1 MQNILDNMKTIAY
14 TNPPW
19 LKNCCSGLVLHIDSD
34 ISCLKQCISLYK
46 YLNVNVIG
54 VVIKEEK
61 QPQYIL
67 YLLSKY
73 NPNILVVTGHDCSK
87 TTNPYSRNINDY
99 KYSKYFIQ
107 SVIEARKLIPSSN
120 DLSIFAGACQSFFEA
135 IMSSG
140 ANFASSPGRILI
152 DFMDPLIVAEKI
164 AITPRNKFI
173 TINDILADLRD
184 GKKSI
189 DGIGSMGKKSL

>member
-1 MQNILDNMKTIAY
+1 
-14 TNPPW
+14 
-19 LKNCCSGLVLHIDSD
+19 
-34 ISCLKQCISLYK
+34 
-46 YLNVNVIG
+46 
-54 VVIKEEK
+54 
-61 QPQYIL
+61 
-67 YLLSKY
+67 
-73 NPNILVVTGHDCSK
+73 
-87 TTNPYSRNINDY
+87 
-99 KYSKYFIQ
+99 
-107 SVIEARKLIPSSN
+107 
-120 DLSIFAGACQSFFEA
+120 
-135 IMSSG
+135 MSSG

>member
-99 KYSKYFIQ
+99 KYSKYLEDI
-107 SVIEARKLIPSSN
+107 
-120 DLSIFAGACQSFFEA
+120 
-135 IMSSG
+135 
-140 ANFASSPGRILI
+140 ILI
-152 DFMDPLIVAEKI
+152 LI
-164 AITPRNKFI
+164 N
-173 TINDILADLRD
+173 
-184 GKKSI
+184 
-189 DGIGSMGKKSL
+189 

>member
-1 MQNILDNMKTIAY
+1 MQNILDTMKTIAY

-19 LKNCCSGLVLHIDSD
+19 LKNCCSGLVLHRDSD

-107 SVIEARKLIPSSN
+107 SVLLARRYNPDTNKLVI
-120 DLSIFAGACQSFFEA
+120 IAGGCESYYESLIKA
-135 IMSSG
+135 G
-140 ANFASSPGRILI
+140 ANFASSPERISI
-152 DFMDPLIVAEKI
+152 TITAPVYI
-164 AITPRNKFI
+164 AYRLFNTPRNMVVTMDSLYNDFHFDYGSFGG
-173 TINDILADLRD
+173 INTY
-184 GKKSI
+184 GQCYK
-189 DGIGSMGKKSL
+189 

>member
-14 TNPPW
+14 INPPW

-73 NPNILVVTGHDCSK
+73 N
-87 TTNPYSRNINDY
+87 Y
-99 KYSKYFIQ
+99 
-107 SVIEARKLIPSSN
+107 
-120 DLSIFAGACQSFFEA
+120 
-135 IMSSG
+135 
-140 ANFASSPGRILI
+140 
-152 DFMDPLIVAEKI
+152 
-164 AITPRNKFI
+164 
-173 TINDILADLRD
+173 
-184 GKKSI
+184 
-189 DGIGSMGKKSL
+189 